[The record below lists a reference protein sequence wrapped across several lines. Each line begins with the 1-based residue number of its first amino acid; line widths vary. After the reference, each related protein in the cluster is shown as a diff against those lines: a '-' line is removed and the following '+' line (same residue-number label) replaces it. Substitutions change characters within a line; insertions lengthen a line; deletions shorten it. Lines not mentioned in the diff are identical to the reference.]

1 VSGEAGGRALMDNV
15 RRPRFPKIEEVAAA
29 RGRHVESEC
38 VDFCPICRTA
48 DFLRATM
55 PEEFQEH
62 WHAWQKEMLLAMRAL
77 LDHYI
82 HHVESQRP
90 GAAPVED
97 IPIE

>member
-1 VSGEAGGRALMDNV
+1 VSGEAGGCRLMENV
-15 RRPRFPKIEEVAAA
+15 RRPRFPKIEEAAE
-29 RGRHVESEC
+29 RGQSIEFEC

-48 DFLRATM
+48 DVLRATM
-55 PEEFQEH
+55 PPEFQEH

-82 HHVESQRP
+82 HHVETQRP
-90 GAAPVED
+90 SASPVED